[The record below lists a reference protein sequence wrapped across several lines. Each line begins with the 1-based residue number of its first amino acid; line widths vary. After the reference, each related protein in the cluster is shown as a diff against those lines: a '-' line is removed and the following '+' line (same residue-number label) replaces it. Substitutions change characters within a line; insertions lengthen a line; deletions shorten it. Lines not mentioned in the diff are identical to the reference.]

1 MLQKLQEAG
10 LQADVRKSEFDVTK
24 TKFLGLIVSKDGIS
38 MDPEKIKVIQEWET
52 PRNLTEVQSFVGFCN
67 FYRRFIKDFS
77 KILRPMIELSKKE
90 LKSQFQWST
99 KCQDAF
105 NTLKG
110 LVTTAPVLAHFDHS
124 KTSYVE
130 VDSSDYVHG
139 GVLSQKD
146 DQGILH
152 PVAYFS
158 RKLSPAECNYEIYD
172 KELLAIVS
180 AFEYWRP
187 ELEGTEL
194 PIQVLTDHKALEYF
208 MTTKKLTRRQARW
221 ALALAD
227 YNFQITYH
235 PGTKNMKADALTR
248 KPGDRPENDADER
261 QKYQFQT
268 LIQPKR
274 LHPDLR
280 SQLESAADVA
290 NTTDDPAEP
299 ISLAPLLEG
308 EIEKDD
314 SLEFLEDRVRAAQP
328 QDATYQRVA
337 HKLGDGD
344 RKDYEL
350 TLADCEIKNGVL
362 FVQGRLWVL
371 ESIRTEVIA
380 AVHDTP
386 VTGHP
391 GLAKTLYH
399 LKKSYYWINMHKT
412 IARFLRNCYTCKRVK
427 PSREQYH
434 GSLQPLPI
442 ADQPWRHISIDFI
455 VKLPTTRR
463 GYDSIAVI
471 VCRLT
476 KRRLFFPVTEAG
488 LSAEATAKLVYLQM
502 RRLGVGIISSF
513 LSDRGTQWDN
523 EFWTHLCRLWK
534 IKKLMSTAFHPETD
548 GQTEIANQELE
559 RYLRTYTSYLQDD
572 WDEWLIEAEAAI
584 NGHPSE
590 STKISPF
597 FATNGFEPLNPFNA

>member
-208 MTTKKLTRRQARW
+208 MTTKKLTRRQS
-221 ALALAD
+221 
-227 YNFQITYH
+227 
-235 PGTKNMKADALTR
+235 
-248 KPGDRPENDADER
+248 
-261 QKYQFQT
+261 
-268 LIQPKR
+268 
-274 LHPDLR
+274 R
-280 SQLESAADVA
+280 S
-290 NTTDDPAEP
+290 
-299 ISLAPLLEG
+299 
-308 EIEKDD
+308 
-314 SLEFLEDRVRAAQP
+314 R
-328 QDATYQRVA
+328 
-337 HKLGDGD
+337 
-344 RKDYEL
+344 
-350 TLADCEIKNGVL
+350 
-362 FVQGRLWVL
+362 
-371 ESIRTEVIA
+371 
-380 AVHDTP
+380 
-386 VTGHP
+386 
-391 GLAKTLYH
+391 
-399 LKKSYYWINMHKT
+399 
-412 IARFLRNCYTCKRVK
+412 
-427 PSREQYH
+427 H
-434 GSLQPLPI
+434 G
-442 ADQPWRHISIDFI
+442 
-455 VKLPTTRR
+455 
-463 GYDSIAVI
+463 
-471 VCRLT
+471 
-476 KRRLFFPVTEAG
+476 
-488 LSAEATAKLVYLQM
+488 
-502 RRLGVGIISSF
+502 
-513 LSDRGTQWDN
+513 
-523 EFWTHLCRLWK
+523 
-534 IKKLMSTAFHPETD
+534 
-548 GQTEIANQELE
+548 
-559 RYLRTYTSYLQDD
+559 
-572 WDEWLIEAEAAI
+572 
-584 NGHPSE
+584 
-590 STKISPF
+590 
-597 FATNGFEPLNPFNA
+597 